1 MSRIIDWLMAIV
13 QTVFRLF
20 PFPAR
25 TGLRTIG
32 SPGRDAPVLLTC
44 NFDLTV
50 RRVSR
55 ALQGLD
61 CYLLVAD
68 SRGINV
74 WCASGGGKLTAHSV
88 SSVVKT
94 SRIAERVNHR
104 MLILPQLSAPG
115 IDVAQVEE
123 ETGWHCRFG
132 PVYAQDIPAYLGA
145 NLRKTDSMH
154 RVTFPLA
161 ARLEMAVMWAGLLS
175 AIVVIPVV
183 IVNWHLLPGV
193 LAMLWGFALFLFAV
207 FPLVSRLV
215 PGPTGLAKV
224 LLLGLVGVAGVI
236 AYGLVLDDWSAGSIV
251 GWCLGIVSV
260 ALVLGFDLAGTSPLL
275 AGESVAYYAL
285 KWPQVLKLW
294 TLIGYDLEMPFTLA
308 VDGGQCKGCG
318 ACVEVCPKGV
328 FELYQSGAALK
339 SRALRLKECVQCTA
353 CVKQCPEHAILAE
366 PPIKTF
372 EAPEAV

>member
-1 MSRIIDWLMAIV
+1 MSRIVDWLMAMI

-20 PFPAR
+20 PFPTR
-25 TGLRTIG
+25 TGLRSIG
-32 SPGRDAPVLLTC
+32 SPDRDAPVLVTC

-50 RRVSR
+50 RRVIR

-74 WCASGGGKLTAHSV
+74 WCAAGGGKLTAYSV

-94 SRIAERVNHR
+94 SRIAEKVNHR
-104 MLILPQLSAPG
+104 TLILPQLSAAG
-115 IDVAQVEE
+115 VDIARVEE

-132 PVYAQDIPAYLGA
+132 PTYAQDITAYLGA
-145 NLRKTDSMH
+145 NLCKTDGMR

-175 AIVVIPVV
+175 AVVVIPAV
-183 IVNWHLLPGV
+183 IVDWRLLPGV
-193 LAMLWGFALFLFAV
+193 LAMIWSFALFLFAFFRQV
-207 FPLVSRLV
+207 LRSI
-215 PGPTGLAKV
+215 PGRTGLAKV
-224 LLLGLVGVAGVI
+224 FFLGLVGAAGVVV
-236 AYGLVLDDWSAGSIV
+236 YGLVLGDWSAGSIV
-251 GWCLGIVSV
+251 GWCLGIVGV

-275 AGESVAYYAL
+275 AGETVAYYARR
-285 KWPQVLKLW
+285 WPQVLKLW
-294 TLIGYDLEMPFTLA
+294 ALIGYDLEMPFTLA
-308 VDGGQCKGCG
+308 VDGGLCKGCG
-318 ACVEVCPKGV
+318 TCVEVCPKGV
-328 FELYQSGAALK
+328 FELYRSGAMLK
-339 SRALRLKECVQCTA
+339 SRVSSLNECVQCTA

-372 EAPEAV
+372 EVLEAA